1 MGEKNIWNE
10 IERLKEENIVI
21 FDELERIKDEIYL
34 KENYNG

>member
-10 IERLKEENIVI
+10 IERLKEENIII